1 MPSTRRDWDAI
12 VIGLGALGSAAAYW
26 LSRSLGAGVLG
37 LEQFELGHVRGA
49 SADHSRIIRLSYHR
63 PDYVRLARRAYESWS
78 VVEAEADE
86 RIVTVTGGL
95 DLWPADP
102 GIPMADYTESL
113 AAEGVPFELLDA
125 GEIRRRWPQWRL
137 DDGVSGMFQAQG
149 GLADPNRGNAAHQRL
164 ARVNGATLL
173 DRTPV
178 LAVRDAGGGELEVET
193 ADAVHRSSRVVL
205 TADAWTNRLLAG
217 FDRSLPLTVT
227 KEQVTYFACP
237 DPAAFAPDR
246 FPVWIWMD
254 VPSFYGFPTYGEA
267 GPKAAEDCG
276 GVPVD
281 PDTRTF
287 DRDDAA
293 FRRVM
298 SFMADHLPDALGPP
312 IYTKTCLYTLTP
324 DRDFVL
330 DRLPDHP
337 GVVVALGAGHGFKY
351 ASVLGR
357 VAAEL
362 SVDGT
367 SPSAGE
373 LDAFRIDRPILLEKD
388 PPNSWMV

>member
-1 MPSTRRDWDAI
+1 MPTTRRDWDAI
-12 VIGLGALGSAAAYW
+12 VIGLGALGSGAAYW

-78 VVEAEADE
+78 VVETEADE
-86 RIVTVTGGL
+86 RVVTVTGGL
-95 DLWPADP
+95 DLWPEAP
-102 GIPMADYTESL
+102 GIPMADYTDSL

-205 TADAWTNRLLAG
+205 TADAWTNQLLAG

-227 KEQVTYFACP
+227 KEQVTY
-237 DPAAFAPDR
+237 
-246 FPVWIWMD
+246 
-254 VPSFYGFPTYGEA
+254 
-267 GPKAAEDCG
+267 
-276 GVPVD
+276 
-281 PDTRTF
+281 
-287 DRDDAA
+287 
-293 FRRVM
+293 
-298 SFMADHLPDALGPP
+298 
-312 IYTKTCLYTLTP
+312 
-324 DRDFVL
+324 
-330 DRLPDHP
+330 
-337 GVVVALGAGHGFKY
+337 
-351 ASVLGR
+351 
-357 VAAEL
+357 
-362 SVDGT
+362 
-367 SPSAGE
+367 
-373 LDAFRIDRPILLEKD
+373 
-388 PPNSWMV
+388 